1 MHTSLSSQVCLVL
14 EYAAGGSLNNAIS
27 HGLLLLRCY
36 HQCFRGNDC
45 YPSSPLRQHHG
56 WSIVVL
62 LEGFVG
68 TSCRRF
74 HACSSLE
81 PSIRPPGLCSTTML
95 VSGYATQ

>member
-1 MHTSLSSQVCLVL
+1 MWVRRHDRDDTNSPHASILC
-14 EYAAGGSLNNAIS
+14 AAIS

-81 PSIRPPGLCSTTML
+81 PSIRPPASARRLCW
-95 VSGYATQ
+95 